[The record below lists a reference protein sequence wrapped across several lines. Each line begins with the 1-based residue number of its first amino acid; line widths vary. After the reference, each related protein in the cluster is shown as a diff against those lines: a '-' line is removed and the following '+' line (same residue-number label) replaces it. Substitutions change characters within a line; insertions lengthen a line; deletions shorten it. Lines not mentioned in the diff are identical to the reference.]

1 MRVAVGV
8 LFLVLLL
15 VMRDMIVTVV
25 VGTDW
30 FCMGVG
36 MGVVVDTGWL
46 LAAVAMTAIV
56 VMRVGVGVRI
66 GWLLVR
72 MTMVVV
78 GVPLVIVGVVI
89 VIVVG
94 TPVVMIL
101 VVVGMVVG
109 TGRFCIGVAVVMGA
123 GWLCVILVP
132 KQPQPDQVKQQPDS
146 GNDHEGRAS
155 FSQRLGFVRCFPS

>member
-1 MRVAVGV
+1 MGV
-8 LFLVLLL
+8 LFLVLRL

-25 VGTDW
+25 VGTYW

-36 MGVVVDTGWL
+36 MVVVVVVDTGSL

-56 VMRVGVGVRI
+56 VVRVGVRI

-78 GVPLVIVGVVI
+78 GVPLVIVVVVI

-94 TPVVMIL
+94 MPVVMIL
-101 VVVGMVVG
+101 VVVGVVVG
-109 TGRFCIGVAVVMGA
+109 TGRFCIGVAVVMGT
-123 GWLCVILVP
+123 GGLCVILVP

>member
-1 MRVAVGV
+1 MRVAMGV

-25 VGTDW
+25 VGTDR
-30 FCMGVG
+30 FCMG
-36 MGVVVDTGWL
+36 MVVVAGTGWL

-72 MTMVVV
+72 MTVIVV
-78 GVPLVIVGVVI
+78 GVPVVI
-89 VIVVG
+89 VVVVIAIVVG
-94 TPVVMIL
+94 MPVVMVL
-101 VVVGMVVG
+101 VGVGVIVG
-109 TGRFCIGVAVVMGA
+109 TGRFCIGVTVVVGN

-146 GNDHEGRAS
+146 GNDHEGRPTNS
-155 FSQRLGFVRCFPS
+155 G